1 MKNMN
6 EETLTNEQNERV
18 KKKEINNRAMTL
30 KDWMITLLI
39 TFIPLVNL
47 IMLFVWAFSEGE
59 NVNKANWAKANLLW
73 MAIAVVLA
81 LIFFGLIM
89 GFASSGMQS

>member
-1 MKNMN
+1 
-6 EETLTNEQNERV
+6 
-18 KKKEINNRAMTL
+18 MTL

>member
-1 MKNMN
+1 MN